1 MPEAPFETQ
10 SASPQS
16 VAPQS
21 SAQQPDQATASR
33 SPFFRW
39 LTYLVLM
46 PLFALATTAFGTVAM
61 LASLFDGS
69 GRMQHSIAH
78 AWGGVLLRIAMSP
91 VQVIGAENL
100 QKAPVAVYALNH
112 LSYMDTPVVLSK
124 LPFQFRILARHDL
137 FKLPFIGWYLQ
148 RSGQI
153 PVDSS
158 SSRSTVASLNRGVRA
173 LQSGMPLVIFPEG
186 GRSLDGKLQPF
197 LSGPAFMAIRAQVP
211 VVPMALIGTYELL
224 PMHTYH
230 LQPRPL
236 VLVVGEPI
244 STQEYTSKM
253 ADALSQRIFDTI
265 MRMHG
270 QRSNRESLPTDA
282 TKQSAS
288 RQVSA
293 S

>member
-16 VAPQS
+16 AAPQS

-100 QKAPVAVYALNH
+100 QKAPRRGLCAESPVLHGHASGPGQAALPVPHPGAARSVQASFYRLVFAAFRSDSCRQHQFAFDRCQPESRGKGIAVRDAAGH
-112 LSYMDTPVVLSK
+112 LSRRWPLAGRTTP
-124 LPFQFRILARHDL
+124 
-137 FKLPFIGWYLQ
+137 
-148 RSGQI
+148 
-153 PVDSS
+153 
-158 SSRSTVASLNRGVRA
+158 
-173 LQSGMPLVIFPEG
+173 
-186 GRSLDGKLQPF
+186 
-197 LSGPAFMAIRAQVP
+197 AISIRTG
-211 VVPMALIGTYELL
+211 IYGN
-224 PMHTYH
+224 
-230 LQPRPL
+230 PRP
-236 VLVVGEPI
+236 GAGRAHD
-244 STQEYTSKM
+244 
-253 ADALSQRIFDTI
+253 ADRHA
-265 MRMHG
+265 
-270 QRSNRESLPTDA
+270 
-282 TKQSAS
+282 
-288 RQVSA
+288 
-293 S
+293 

>member
-1 MPEAPFETQ
+1 
-10 SASPQS
+10 
-16 VAPQS
+16 
-21 SAQQPDQATASR
+21 
-33 SPFFRW
+33 
-39 LTYLVLM
+39 
-46 PLFALATTAFGTVAM
+46 
-61 LASLFDGS
+61 
-69 GRMQHSIAH
+69 
-78 AWGGVLLRIAMSP
+78 
-91 VQVIGAENL
+91 
-100 QKAPVAVYALNH
+100 
-112 LSYMDTPVVLSK
+112 
-124 LPFQFRILARHDL
+124 
-137 FKLPFIGWYLQ
+137 
-148 RSGQI
+148 
-153 PVDSS
+153 
-158 SSRSTVASLNRGVRA
+158 
-173 LQSGMPLVIFPEG
+173 
-186 GRSLDGKLQPF
+186 
-197 LSGPAFMAIRAQVP
+197 MAIRAQVP